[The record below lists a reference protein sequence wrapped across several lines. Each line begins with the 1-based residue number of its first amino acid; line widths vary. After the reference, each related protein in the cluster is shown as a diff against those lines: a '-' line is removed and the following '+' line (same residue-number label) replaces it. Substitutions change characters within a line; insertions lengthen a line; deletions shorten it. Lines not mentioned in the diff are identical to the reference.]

1 MDGWVDEGIDGRRH
15 GRIDG
20 GRAGRTVGRTDGRV
34 VSQGLQGGSGMKNL
48 STAQAKMGC
57 PRQLSSPALEICHQ
71 KLAVHQWETPTWPG
85 RGGGG

>member
-1 MDGWVDEGIDGRRH
+1 MKGSMVRGMEGSMEGEL
-15 GRIDG
+15 G
-20 GRAGRTVGRTDGRV
+20 GRWGGRMGEC

-48 STAQAKMGC
+48 GTAQAKMGC